1 MFEEQTQKL
10 YEGFLDKLNNVFS
23 KKPFLATLA
32 VSIVVSAVVVVVGS
46 DYKKGEAAVQVSSL
60 GTGNSQVSGTA
71 NLDGTDG
78 TKEIKVDLAGA
89 VKSPGVY
96 TLKVN
101 SRLGDLLA
109 LGGGFVSET
118 SALWVSKNLNLS
130 QVVIDGQKVY
140 IPFDWDIEV
149 LAQGGG
155 VKALSLGVVA
165 DAKQKAKVADELAKI
180 QVDAGGNASGSAFD
194 SNFESTASLGSSGS
208 DSTSGGGSGS
218 SQGSGGTGSAG
229 FLVNVNTATNAELDA
244 LPGIGPAYADRIIEN
259 RPYLSLDDFKDR
271 SGLSNTLVDNLKS
284 LISF

>member
-32 VSIVVSAVVVVVGS
+32 VSILISIIVVVVGS
-46 DYKKGEAAVQVSSL
+46 DYKRGEAAVQVTN
-60 GTGNSQVSGTA
+60 TGNDVAQVSGA
-71 NLDGTDG
+71 DDSDES
-78 TKEIKVDLAGA
+78 KDIKVDLAGA

-109 LGGGFVSET
+109 LGGGFISET

-130 QVVIDGQKVY
+130 QSVSDGQKVY
-140 IPFDWDIEV
+140 IPFDWDIEA

-155 VKALSLGVVA
+155 VKALSLGVA
-165 DAKQKAKVADELAKI
+165 SDASQKAKVAGELTKM
-180 QVDAGGNASGSAFD
+180 QVDAGSSSSGSA
-194 SNFESTASLGSSGS
+194 SGGSSSGSSGS
-208 DSTSGGGSGS
+208 SGSGSTSDGNSGS

-229 FLVNVNTATNAELDA
+229 ALVNVNTATSSELDA
-244 LPGIGPAYADRIIEN
+244 LPGIGPAYAGRIVEN
-259 RPYLSLDDFKDR
+259 RPYSSFDDFKEK

>member
-32 VSIVVSAVVVVVGS
+32 VSVLISVIVVVVGS
-46 DYKKGEAAVQVSSL
+46 DYKRGEAAVQVTN
-60 GTGNSQVSGTA
+60 TGNDVAQVSGA
-71 NLDGTDG
+71 NESYES
-78 TKEIKVDLAGA
+78 KEIQVDLAGA

-96 TLKVN
+96 TLKIN

-130 QVVIDGQKVY
+130 QNVSDGQKVY
-140 IPFDWDIEV
+140 IPFDWDIEALV
-149 LAQGGG
+149 QGGG
-155 VKALSLGVVA
+155 VKALSLGVIS
-165 DAKQKAKVADELAKI
+165 DAGQKAKVAGELIKM
-180 QVDAGGNASGSAFD
+180 QVDAGGSSSGSA
-194 SNFESTASLGSSGS
+194 SGGRSSSGSSGS
-208 DSTSGGGSGS
+208 SGSGSTSGGNSGS

-229 FLVNVNTATNAELDA
+229 ALVNVNTATSAELDA
-244 LPGIGPAYADRIIEN
+244 LPGIGPAYAGRIVEN
-259 RPYLSLDDFKDR
+259 RPYSSFDDFKEK

>member
-32 VSIVVSAVVVVVGS
+32 VSVLISVIVVVVGS
-46 DYKKGEAAVQVSSL
+46 DYKKGEAAVQVTN
-60 GTGNSQVSGTA
+60 TGNDVAQVSGVDESDE
-71 NLDGTDG
+71 N
-78 TKEIKVDLAGA
+78 KEIKVDLAGA

-130 QVVIDGQKVY
+130 QSVSDGQKVY
-140 IPFDWDIEV
+140 IPFDWDIEA

-155 VKALSLGVVA
+155 VKALSLGVIS
-165 DAKQKAKVADELAKI
+165 DASQKAKVAGELTKM
-180 QVDAGGNASGSAFD
+180 QVDAGGSSSGSA
-194 SNFESTASLGSSGS
+194 SGGGSSGS
-208 DSTSGGGSGS
+208 SGPSGSSGSGSTSGGNSGS
-218 SQGSGGTGSAG
+218 SQGSGGTGSVGA
-229 FLVNVNTATNAELDA
+229 LVNVNTATSSELDA
-244 LPGIGPAYADRIIEN
+244 LPGIGPAYAGRIIEN
-259 RPYLSLDDFKDR
+259 RPYASFDDFKEK
-271 SGLSNTLVDNLKS
+271 SGLSGTLVENLKS

>member
-32 VSIVVSAVVVVVGS
+32 VSVLISVIVVVVGS
-46 DYKKGEAAVQVSSL
+46 DYKKGEAAVQVTN
-60 GTGNSQVSGTA
+60 TGNDVAQVSGVDESDE
-71 NLDGTDG
+71 N
-78 TKEIKVDLAGA
+78 KEIKVDLAGA

-109 LGGGFVSET
+109 LGGGFISET

-130 QVVIDGQKVY
+130 QSVSDGQKVY
-140 IPFDWDIEV
+140 IPFDWDIEA

-155 VKALSLGVVA
+155 VKALSLGVA
-165 DAKQKAKVADELAKI
+165 SDASQKAKVAGELTKM
-180 QVDAGGNASGSAFD
+180 QVDAGSSSSGSA
-194 SNFESTASLGSSGS
+194 SGGSSSGSSGS
-208 DSTSGGGSGS
+208 SGSGSTSDGNSGS

-229 FLVNVNTATNAELDA
+229 ALVNVNTATSSELDA
-244 LPGIGPAYADRIIEN
+244 LPGIGPAYAGRIVEN
-259 RPYLSLDDFKDR
+259 RPYSSFDDFKEK